1 SIYGSD
7 AIAGVI
13 NIITRRNYEGVEG
26 SVYHGQ
32 FSEGDGA
39 ITRIDG
45 VLGISSDR
53 GYITVGAEYREE
65 EEVWARDRYCTRD
78 SAPGFPADSLT
89 TVGQWGNFNINSGLT
104 DADGKPLPAEWWAP
118 DRGGNAI
125 GLDNFHPQT
134 TDDTSNSA
142 YQMHA
147 RNPLEARSLFVSG
160 GYDITDN
167 VQLVADM
174 SYQNRKSLRQIAGYP
189 LQSGAFEI
197 PMSADSYFNP
207 LGDRDI
213 DWRRRGWEV
222 PRTTTSELSVWRFS
236 AALEGSF
243 DFGNR
248 YIDWQVGNMYSDSDL
263 TVSSRGDFHTGA
275 VGAAVGPSFLND
287 QGVVQCGTPDAPVS
301 LTSCVPWNPFAGG
314 GTG

>member
-1 SIYGSD
+1 
-7 AIAGVI
+7 
-13 NIITRRNYEGVEG
+13 
-26 SVYHGQ
+26 
-32 FSEGDGA
+32 
-39 ITRIDG
+39 
-45 VLGISSDR
+45 
-53 GYITVGAEYREE
+53 
-65 EEVWARDRYCTRD
+65 
-78 SAPGFPADSLT
+78 
-89 TVGQWGNFNINSGLT
+89 
-104 DADGKPLPAEWWAP
+104 
-118 DRGGNAI
+118 
-125 GLDNFHPQT
+125 
-134 TDDTSNSA
+134 
-142 YQMHA
+142 
-147 RNPLEARSLFVSG
+147 VSG

-314 GTG
+314 GTGAVANSLDDPAIQRLFFPTYHDVGSTTTHSYFANISGNLFALPAGDLSYAAGYEYRK